1 MITAFLSYARAD
13 GGDRARRLL
22 AALRDARREP
32 WLDSEE
38 MVAGTDWRKS
48 VRQAIRDS
56 EALILL
62 VTPAA
67 MASNA
72 VTMEIEEA
80 LRLHKNIIPVLGPE
94 TGPAQLPQALGALQR
109 VDFRGDETRAF
120 AQVLTGLD
128 HGWDEVDTAIA
139 RLVDANLPALYGQLV
154 TKLQQ
159 YAAARARLNRPPEL
173 YLAIAS
179 LVAAVAEEERSGGG
193 PVHTL
198 AASLLAGRFPNS
210 TSEWKDVLEAHR
222 LFVSQIVADW
232 NRTLPQAVAGVPVPI
247 VLVVMTRQQAS
258 QLEDGSAF
266 PAPDELS
273 ALYTRIRQN
282 VLVNPTWVERY
293 GPSRESWQPLGMATS
308 LDQLVRTELQQL
320 GTIPRPLVPEFI
332 DILQLTDAEAR
343 KQLVALRREGCV
355 VIMDVISMCH
365 PVLFDAY
372 RRSLLD
378 AYPRSFLVKITPGL
392 EFKDE
397 LTFRIRQRVD
407 CEFSYRYENDYDEF
421 CKLIST
427 PIELQRYVRS
437 TLWKVLPDSDW
448 PEGSRAYRHRGD

>member
-13 GGDRARRLL
+13 GGDRARRLM

-48 VRQAIRDS
+48 VKQAIRDS

-62 VTPAA
+62 VTPAS

-72 VTMEIEEA
+72 VIMEIEEA
-80 LRLHKNIIPVLGPE
+80 LRLRKNIIPVFGPE
-94 TGPAQLPQALGALQR
+94 TSKAQLPQALEALQR
-109 VDFRGDETRAF
+109 VDFRQDEARAF
-120 AQVLTGLD
+120 AQILTGLE
-128 HGWDEVDTAIA
+128 HGWDEVDTAIT
-139 RLVDANLPALYGQLV
+139 RLLDANLPAHYEPLV

-198 AASLLAGRFPNS
+198 AASLLAGRFPNAA
-210 TSEWKDVLEAHR
+210 SEWKDVLEAHP
-222 LFVSQIVADW
+222 LFVSQIITDW
-232 NRTLPQAVAGVPVPI
+232 NRTLPQAVAGVGVPI

-266 PAPDELS
+266 PAADELS
-273 ALYTRIRQN
+273 ALFTRIRQN
-282 VLVNPTWVERY
+282 DLVNPAWVDRY

-320 GTIPRPLVPEFI
+320 GTIPRPLVPEFF
-332 DILQLTDAEAR
+332 DILQLTDAQAR

-365 PVLFDAY
+365 PALFDAY

-407 CEFSYRYENDYDEF
+407 CEFSYRYENDYDEL

-448 PEGSRAYRHRGD
+448 PVGSRAFRNRGD

>member
-13 GGDRARRLL
+13 GGDRALRLL

-38 MVAGTDWRKS
+38 MVAGTDWMKS
-48 VRQAIRDS
+48 VKQAIRDS

-62 VTPAA
+62 VTPASMVSA
-67 MASNA
+67 PVA
-72 VTMEIEEA
+72 MEIDEA
-80 LRLHKNIIPVLGPE
+80 LRLRKTLIPVFGPE
-94 TGPAQLPQALGALQR
+94 TGAAQLPAALGTLHR
-109 VDFRGDETRAF
+109 VDFRQDETRAF
-120 AQVLTGLD
+120 AQILTGLD
-128 HGWDEVDTAIA
+128 QGWDDVDAAIA
-139 RLVDANLPALYGQLV
+139 RLVDANLPAHYEPLV

-179 LVAAVAEEERSGGG
+179 LVEAVAEEERNGRG

-198 AASLLAGRFPNS
+198 AAGLLAGRFPNS
-210 TSEWKDVLEAHR
+210 TSAWKDVLEAHQP
-222 LFVSQIVADW
+222 FVSQIIADW
-232 NRTLPQAVAGVPVPI
+232 NRKLPQAVAGVPVPI

-273 ALYTRIRQN
+273 ALFTRIRQN
-282 VLVNPTWVERY
+282 VLVTPGWVDRY
-293 GPSRESWQPLGMATS
+293 GPSRESWQPLGMATT

-320 GTIPRPLVPEFI
+320 GTVPRPLVPEFI
-332 DILQLTDAEAR
+332 DILQLTDAQAR

-365 PVLFDAY
+365 PALFDAY

-378 AYPRSFLVKITPGL
+378 AYPRSFLVKITSGL

-407 CEFSYRYENDYDEF
+407 CEFSYRYENDFDEL
-421 CKLIST
+421 CKLITT

-437 TLWKVLPDSDW
+437 TLWKVLPDNAW
-448 PEGSRAYRHRGD
+448 PEGSRAFRHLGD